1 MARYEELTVGNLH
14 VRKIFTGPGLGE
26 QVALARGSVVATASA
41 SISTDLAT
49 VDAVVVGSEAELAAG
64 ANACVLAT
72 GKPGLIAGNITLKRW
87 KNTNS
92 TTNTL
97 VAATTAG
104 TLDWIAVG
112 T

>member
-14 VRKIFTGPGLGE
+14 VRKIFMGPGMGE
-26 QVALARGSVVATASA
+26 PIVIASGSVVATAGV
-41 SISTDLAT
+41 TLAT
-49 VDAVVVGSEAELAAG
+49 GLAAVTKVLVSSGAALAAG

-72 GKPGLIAGNITLKRW
+72 GKAGAVAGEIALKRW
-87 KNTNS
+87 KHTNS

-97 VAATTAG
+97 VAATVAG

-112 T
+112 P